1 MGFDPKYNHPR
12 QLILA
17 ARLGHDDSLLQRTKV
32 VSMAMLDIG
41 NGLTTINVFSILEN
55 QLVSQWFHL
64 PPGDDPLHC
73 DGPYLNILN
82 QTVRGTNF
90 GP

>member
-1 MGFDPKYNHPR
+1 
-12 QLILA
+12 
-17 ARLGHDDSLLQRTKV
+17 
-32 VSMAMLDIG
+32 MAMLDIG

-82 QTVRGTNF
+82 QTVRRTNF